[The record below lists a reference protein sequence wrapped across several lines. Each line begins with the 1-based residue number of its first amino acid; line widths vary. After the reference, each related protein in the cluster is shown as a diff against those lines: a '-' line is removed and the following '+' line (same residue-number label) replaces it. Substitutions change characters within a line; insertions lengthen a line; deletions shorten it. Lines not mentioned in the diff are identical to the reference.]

1 MYVGTTTAF
10 LPQLAS
16 MRILEELKILHEVF
30 NIGEPLF
37 RQFIPFTFFLA
48 EALEKNDPTG
58 TFSGKRATITR
69 C

>member
-1 MYVGTTTAF
+1 
-10 LPQLAS
+10 
-16 MRILEELKILHEVF
+16 MRILEEQKILHEVF

-37 RQFIPFTFFLA
+37 RQFIPFTFLD
-48 EALEKNDPTG
+48 EASEKNDPTG